1 MLLNYHTI
9 LLSHSAQSLS
19 GQFPELHARICKT
32 YLDALQ
38 GDKSLSTLYGAIVG
52 LSSLGN
58 HAVRTLLLSNLPAIQ
73 DRLQAES
80 IAGGGGSGGGKRK
93 RAGSMDQTESG
104 NSGGAEGGVSSVGA
118 TATATVGVK
127 FSKSSASKMLQE
139 QVAVGMCKE
148 ALIRALGLFLWY
160 ICCLGD
166 FSLFLLVRDR
176 LKVTFLRHAL
186 CLPLLLATF
195 DCTGKYIAY
204 SVKLP
209 VLGQRQARGGAAGG

>member
-1 MLLNYHTI
+1 VFLNYHTI

-80 IAGGGGSGGGKRK
+80 IAGGGGGGGGKRK

-104 NSGGAEGGVSSVGA
+104 NNGGAEGGVSSVGA
-118 TATATVGVK
+118 TASVGVK
-127 FSKSSASKMLQE
+127 FSKSTASKMLQE

-148 ALIRALGLFLWY
+148 ALIRALGSFLWF
-160 ICCLGD
+160 ICCLDD
-166 FSLFLLVRDR
+166 FSMY
-176 LKVTFLRHAL
+176 FLRRAL
-186 CLPLLLATF
+186 CLPLLLASF
-195 DCTGKYIAY
+195 DCIGKYIAY

-209 VLGQRQARGGAAGG
+209 VLGQRQARGGAAGR